1 MHFKVQRTR
10 TSTSVKL
17 QVLKVI
23 DVLKSNPLP
32 CLNRTKLQIIAPRIT
47 KYIQLSTAAP
57 STSGDLFKWYYIVG
71 ITSALIVGA
80 VVVGYCIYRRRRRG
94 EWKCLGK

>member
-1 MHFKVQRTR
+1 MHFKDQRTR
-10 TSTSVKL
+10 ASTSVKL

-32 CLNRTKLQIIAPRIT
+32 CLNRTKLQIIASRIT
-47 KYIQLSTAAP
+47 KNILFSTAAP

-71 ITSALIVGA
+71 ITSALIVCS
-80 VVVGYCIYRRRRRG
+80 VVVGYCIYRRRRGG
-94 EWKCLGK
+94 EGSA